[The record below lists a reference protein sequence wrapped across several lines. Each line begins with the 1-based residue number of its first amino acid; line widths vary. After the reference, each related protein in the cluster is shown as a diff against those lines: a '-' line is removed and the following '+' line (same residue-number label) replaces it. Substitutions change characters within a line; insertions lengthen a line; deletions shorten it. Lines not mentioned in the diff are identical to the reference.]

1 MFSVQAMIPRLAPLT
16 CKSCRRF
23 RGGKVRILASA
34 VEPMNRHGEVTVKV
48 FFRCPRC
55 GASNMVQAELPV
67 EQFADAVV
75 ESLKTIACRMKYT
88 NPMEVVVDPPVR
100 PSIRPGTPS
109 TPIGK
114 TEADRAR
121 KLLKRTSFRRTT
133 KSWRSFLDRLK

>member
-1 MFSVQAMIPRLAPLT
+1 MFSVQAMIPKLAPLT

-55 GASNMVQAELPV
+55 GASNMVQTELPV
-67 EQFADAVV
+67 EQFAEAVV

-88 NPMEVVVDPPVR
+88 NPMEVVVDPPAT
-100 PSIRPGTPS
+100 PSIRPGAPTA
-109 TPIGK
+109 PIGDG
-114 TEADRAR
+114 ELARAR
-121 KLLKRTSFRRTT
+121 RFLKRTSFRRKS
-133 KSWRSFLDRLK
+133 KSWQSFMERLE